1 LLKRVIQVIQL
12 DKPNVHGRF
21 LCLSIFLVW
30 PKVRPHFC
38 QFVLVVRFARESDL
52 SREGTSMARD
62 KVHPNEAREH
72 PDDHIN
78 GAWTRADLE
87 RMDAKFID
95 AVKRA
100 QQQPPAQA
108 AEKTK

>member
-1 LLKRVIQVIQL
+1 
-12 DKPNVHGRF
+12 
-21 LCLSIFLVW
+21 
-30 PKVRPHFC
+30 
-38 QFVLVVRFARESDL
+38 
-52 SREGTSMARD
+52 MARD